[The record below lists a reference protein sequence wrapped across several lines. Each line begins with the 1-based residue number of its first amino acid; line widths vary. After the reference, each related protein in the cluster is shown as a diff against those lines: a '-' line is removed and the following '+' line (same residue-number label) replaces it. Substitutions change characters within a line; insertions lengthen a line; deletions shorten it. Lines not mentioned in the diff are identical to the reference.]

1 MMKCSKCK
9 SEFYAGMK
17 FCGQC
22 GHVLDRACTHCG
34 HTNPTHFKFCGEC
47 GHQLATF
54 HPIQKQE
61 RPVREVARKQI
72 TIHFSDLSGYTS
84 LGEKLDPEEIKG
96 IMNRMLDPYLA
107 AREGAVMDPAI
118 AYSTEK
124 SLCGTISVEIT
135 SEMGTSFR
143 DVFSED
149 RADTNP
155 DGLHSGQ
162 KHQGKERILF
172 VDDEEM
178 VVELAQEF
186 LKMLDYTVTAFTDST
201 EALDVF
207 SSEPSR
213 FDLVITDQNMPRL
226 TGLNLARNLLKV
238 RSNIPIILCTG
249 DSGSTSLEM
258 AKESGI
264 REFLKKPFTIDEL
277 AGAIRRA
284 LDDKS

>member
-1 MMKCSKCK
+1 MRCSKCE
-9 SEFYAGMK
+9 SEYYEGMK

-22 GHVLDRACTHCG
+22 GQALEKACTHCG
-34 HTNPTHFKFCGEC
+34 HTNPPHFKFCSEC
-47 GHQLATF
+47 GHHLTTF
-54 HPIQKQE
+54 PSIQKQE
-61 RPVREVARKQI
+61 KPVSEAARKHI

-84 LGEKLDPEEIKG
+84 LGEKLDPEEVKG
-96 IMNRMLDPYLA
+96 IMNRMLDPFLS
-107 AREGAVMDPAI
+107 AREDALMDLSI
-118 AYSTEK
+118 GYSIEK

-135 SEMGTSFR
+135 SGTEVSCR
-143 DVFSED
+143 EVFSED
-149 RADTNP
+149 RADTNL
-155 DGLHSGQ
+155 DGLHFAQ
-162 KHQGKERILF
+162 RHQGKERILF

-178 VVELAQEF
+178 VAGLAQEF

-213 FDLVITDQNMPRL
+213 FDLVITDQNMPKL

-249 DSGSTSLEM
+249 DSGSTSQEM

-284 LDDKS
+284 LDNKG